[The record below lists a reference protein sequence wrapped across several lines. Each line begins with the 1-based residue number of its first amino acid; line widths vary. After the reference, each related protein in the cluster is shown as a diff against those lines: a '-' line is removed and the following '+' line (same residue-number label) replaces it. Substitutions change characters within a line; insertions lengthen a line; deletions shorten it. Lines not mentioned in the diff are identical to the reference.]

1 MPFKLKIKAM
11 TKPIIHTPKILS
23 QKLQELSQE
32 QQQQVLKF
40 LETITTKYDKT
51 QLPKTT
57 RIAGLSQGQG
67 WMSDDFNEPLTDEF
81 FSET

>member
-1 MPFKLKIKAM
+1 M
-11 TKPIIHTPKILS
+11 TKPIIETPKILS

-51 QLPKTT
+51 HPSKTT
-57 RIAGLSQGQG
+57 RIAGLYQGQG

>member
-1 MPFKLKIKAM
+1 MLFKLKIKAM
-11 TKPIIHTPKILS
+11 TKPIIETPKILS

-51 QLPKTT
+51 HPPQTT
-57 RIAGLSQGQG
+57 RIAGLYQGQG
-67 WMSDDFNEPLTDEF
+67 WMSDDFNEPITDEF